1 MLTNYQNKLLTP
13 ANTKLIRPADP
24 GTPTA
29 VCPTCGVRGHV
40 VVERGPYGVRQAVT
54 GCRCGRPSE
63 GKGTTHA

>member
-1 MLTNYQNKLLTP
+1 MLTHYQ
-13 ANTKLIRPADP
+13 TKLIRPAAP

-40 VVERGPYGVRQAVT
+40 VVERGRQTVR

-63 GKGTTHA
+63 GKGATNA